1 MSIYDVITLKL
12 VGAVATR
19 TAGASLAQTLYKS
32 PLTITLSGDLG
43 AGKTTFVQGFAEAIG
58 IHERIASPTY
68 ALHQEYGNALSH
80 IDLYRLQPKE
90 ADVFLSTLGPPE
102 GIRFIEW
109 PSRATGLEASADIHL
124 VLEGD
129 DTNERKLTCTF
140 RDTTI
145 PWNDEITRWTNEI
158 QLPENVTKHMN
169 VVSDIAL
176 QCAKVLEENG
186 TIVRLQALTAACL
199 THDLLRCV
207 DFKESVD
214 SETEPRREIK
224 NVWSTLREKY
234 GTSHEEAAQKFLT
247 EHGYPAIGSIVRP
260 HRGYFENP
268 KEEELLQTTEQK
280 ILCYADK
287 RVLHDSVVSLSERFT
302 DLELRYGHESDHNFY
317 AQWKKNI
324 LQLEEDLFDGHP
336 PPIG

>member
-1 MSIYDVITLKL
+1 MSIYDVVTLKL
-12 VGAVATR
+12 VGAEATR
-19 TAGASLAQTLYKS
+19 TAGASLAKTLYKK
-32 PLTITLSGDLG
+32 PLTVTLSGDLG

-58 IHERIASPTY
+58 IHEHIASPTY
-68 ALHQEYGNALSH
+68 ALHQEYGNTLSH
-80 IDLYRLQPKE
+80 IDLYRLKPKE
-90 ADVFLSTLGPPE
+90 ADVFLATLGPPE

-109 PSRATGLEASADIHL
+109 PSRATGLENLADIHL

-140 RDTTI
+140 RDATI
-145 PWNDEITRWTNEI
+145 PRNDEIARWTREI

-169 VVSDIAL
+169 VVCDVAL
-176 QCAKVLEENG
+176 QCAKVLERKG
-186 TIVRLQALTAACL
+186 KIVRLHALAVASL

-207 DFKESVD
+207 DFKENEESK
-214 SETEPRREIK
+214 TESSTPK
-224 NVWSTLREKY
+224 QKLWSKLREKY

-247 EHGYPAIGSIVRP
+247 EHGYPALGSIVRP